1 MPLHAEAVITT
12 QHVSSWGRNYG
23 FSFLLHRKHHPE
35 IWSQY
40 SKGNMQ
46 SFFSSLWHVWY
57 CLPICAH
64 HKSCFENKDGL
75 CPTELLWR
83 HWCWVASAKCFQLSP
98 ALNLLCNLPQ
108 VTSLLWDSL
117 SSSKEWGLGDYSHS
131 FGSHHLAKI
140 YTLLANILA
149 LILTT
154 DWETWAS
161 AGLILC
167 SNFGLC
173 DTRLLPKTLL
183 YYLETPSLCQ
193 FLNFWI
199 LF

>member
-1 MPLHAEAVITT
+1 MVFHFCSTENTIQKYDHNIPKGTCSHFSHLSGTCDTVSQFVHTT
-12 QHVSSWGRNYG
+12 NPALKIKMDFAQQSSSGGTGVEW
-23 FSFLLHRKHHPE
+23 PV
-35 IWSQY
+35 Q
-40 SKGNMQ
+40 
-46 SFFSSLWHVWY
+46 
-57 CLPICAH
+57 
-64 HKSCFENKDGL
+64 
-75 CPTELLWR
+75 
-83 HWCWVASAKCFQLSP
+83 CFQLSP